1 VAQRR
6 LSFDGIDEV
15 DAVDAA
21 RIEAALKSAAVSQGV
36 ENPVADDNERQH
48 REKRDDIDESPAL
61 EIVLHLSARWRVEV
75 IKFKFLRSIERQLS
89 GPQVGLGR
97 R

>member
-1 VAQRR
+1 
-6 LSFDGIDEV
+6 
-15 DAVDAA
+15 
-21 RIEAALKSAAVSQGV
+21 
-36 ENPVADDNERQH
+36 
-48 REKRDDIDESPAL
+48 
-61 EIVLHLSARWRVEV
+61 V